1 MELKEEINITR
12 QLLKKLADD
21 AWVSFKGT
29 YGFYNYFVNAKF
41 DRLDFIE
48 EKMEQGILSPEEK
61 QQYLNEVANIHNV
74 LKTYEGKELKDKIVA
89 DTVQTIETE
98 LGELP
103 TNSDDNKESDMNLDE
118 AEIDELLS
126 SLDDNKLETTY
137 PTEDFSQDFVPLD
150 LPDIPSDNPIQPGDI
165 EKSVNLPK

>member
-1 MELKEEINITR
+1 MGLREEINITR
-12 QLLKKLADD
+12 QLLKKMADD

-48 EKMEQGILSPEEK
+48 EKMEQGALSPEEE
-61 QQYLNEVANIHNV
+61 QQYLNEVVNIHNI

-89 DTVQTIETE
+89 DTVQTIETD
-98 LGELP
+98 LSELP
-103 TNSDDNKESDMNLDE
+103 TNNNNKESDMKLDE

-150 LPDIPSDNPIQPGDI
+150 LPDIPSDNPIQPSDI
-165 EKSVNLPK
+165 EKNANLPK